1 MSETTER
8 TGIAH
13 RLLTHL
19 EDAYGAV
26 EDDTTPAAGGRTTLD
41 LVIDIGNSETYAL
54 VVRDGQLMKPIR
66 LPSVKSLRGANMA
79 ALLADRGR
87 PGDAGA
93 LGADEHV
100 ITVDGID
107 RFVGG
112 LAISSSAYP
121 TTARGSEARYAD
133 GWNLDFLYAAV
144 GALTRGVEHI
154 TARVVTALPYGLWAP
169 HQAEV
174 TAALLNGKK
183 PHFFSYN
190 GQPKRLTI
198 REATVEREGHIAWWA
213 LPAEWR
219 QGTTLIIDWGGHT
232 ANIVLVDSK
241 GNVVPGRAM
250 TQPVGCE
257 TILDDLSTELPR
269 TLSLPERAAL
279 LGALRDGLSSFA
291 LNMGG
296 QPLEIMPRAQARF
309 ADAAR
314 TFAQKL
320 TATIP
325 QQDRATFGA
334 VVLVGGTTYTTAT
347 SLRERIPVLRT
358 MAKDHE
364 FANLLG
370 AAIRHGLVGAQPV
383 KAKGKK

>member
-1 MSETTER
+1 MSETSER
-8 TGIAH
+8 QGIAH

-19 EDAYGAV
+19 EDTYRGA
-26 EDDTTPAAGGRTTLD
+26 EDDTAVVGSSRTSLE

-54 VVRDGQLMKPIR
+54 AVRDGHLMKPIR
-66 LPSVKSLRGANMA
+66 LPSVKSLRGANLA

-93 LGADEHV
+93 LGPDEHV
-100 ITVDGID
+100 ITADGID

-112 LAISSSAYP
+112 LAISSAAYP

-144 GALTRGVEHI
+144 GALTRGAEHI
-154 TARVVTALPYGLWAP
+154 TARVVTGLPYGLWAA

-174 TAALLNGKK
+174 TMALLNGKR
-183 PHFFSYN
+183 PHLFSYN
-190 GQPKRLTI
+190 GQPKRLVI
-198 REATVEREGHIAWWA
+198 RDATVEREGHIAWWA

-241 GNVVPGRAM
+241 GDVVPGRAM

-257 TILDDLSTELPR
+257 TILDDLSAELPR
-269 TLSLPERAAL
+269 TLTMTERTAL
-279 LGALRDGLSSFA
+279 LAALRDELTSFVIGVA
-291 LNMGG
+291 G
-296 QPLEIMPRAQARF
+296 QPIDIMPRARARF
-309 ADAAR
+309 VDAAR

-334 VVLVGGTTYTTAT
+334 VALVGGTAYTTAT
-347 SLRERIPVLRT
+347 PLRERIPILRT
-358 MAKDHE
+358 VAKDHE
-364 FANLLG
+364 FVNLLG
-370 AAIRHGLVGAQPV
+370 MAIRHGLVGAQPA

>member
-8 TGIAH
+8 TGVAH

-19 EDAYGAV
+19 EDAYGV
-26 EDDTTPAAGGRTTLD
+26 SVDDATEVQGGRTSLE

-54 VVRDGQLMKPIR
+54 AVRDGQLLKPIR
-66 LPSVKSLRGANMA
+66 LPSVKSMRGANMA
-79 ALLADRGR
+79 ALLAERGR
-87 PGDAGA
+87 PGDVSA
-93 LGADEHV
+93 LSADEHI
-100 ITVDGID
+100 ITTDGID

-112 LAISSSAYP
+112 LAITSSAYP

-144 GALTRGVEHI
+144 GALSRGAEHI

-174 TAALLNGKK
+174 QAALINGKK
-183 PHFFSYN
+183 SHRFSYN
-190 GQPKRLTI
+190 GQPKQLI
-198 REATVEREGHIAWWA
+198 VREATVEREGHIAWWA
-213 LPAEWR
+213 LPADWR
-219 QGTTLIIDWGGHT
+219 QGTTLVLDWGGHT
-232 ANIVLVDSK
+232 CNIVLVDNS
-241 GNVVPGRAM
+241 GAVVPGRAM

-269 TLSLPERAAL
+269 PLTLTERTGL
-279 LGALRDGLSSFA
+279 LAALRDGQGAFVIGV
-291 LNMGG
+291 GG
-296 QPLEIMPRAQARF
+296 QGLDIMARARARF

-325 QQDRATFGA
+325 QQDRAMIGSVA
-334 VVLVGGTTYTTAT
+334 LVGGTAYTTANA
-347 SLRERIPVLRT
+347 LRERLPVLKT
-358 MAKDHE
+358 LTKDHE

-370 AAIRHGLVGAQPV
+370 AAIRHGLIGAA
-383 KAKGKK
+383 KSKGKK